1 MLAVNAGLVGLR
13 PRLSQVKDSS
23 SLQAELAI
31 RRNALN
37 AVMRRKRRRRRRR
50 RKRRRKRK
58 RKRKRK
64 GRRKRKKKGR
74 RRRRKR
80 RKKRKKKRKRMRRRR
95 RQRRRRKRRRRPKI
109 TSSETVIC
117 VRGSQSLHIKT
128 ENVRRGGMR
137 KSRKRPKRRKKKGR
151 KGRKGRV
158 GKSKK
163 GSGKTKEKGGKK
175 KQRKRK
181 RYKRH
186 IENDT
191 LYLSKPTVL
200 KIYRGIDENRELSA
214 TYFVTDHTVNES
226 PIAEG
231 PNPSLKE
238 IRSVV
243 EAIDGGVQDDVERTS
258 MNSGHRITKRSAKRK
273 GVRCYRVLN
282 YGRYEKG
289 KWQRMVG
296 SRHLVHR
303 GKLSASVIENA
314 DVHIGALLRASKRIS
329 QGRSPTIVL
338 GRDGRT
344 LRCTPEMMRRAD
356 PVGARCRAVMRCE
369 HGGRWKRVGR
379 GYRCRCTFGY
389 GGPRCAHRATRCPPG
404 RSPCRNGGTC
414 MEMPPSRRRRGRQ
427 RLPPFR
433 CFCPH
438 HFTGRLCQRR
448 RPSARVR
455 CSSKPCLG
463 GGRCRD
469 LPKRAGYLCICPKG
483 LSGHRCQHQRSDVCQ
498 PDGRGPCRHDG
509 RCLSAGGGSYFCL
522 CHANFGGRHCQLP
535 VGGVS
540 LCPRSFCHHRGA
552 VPTSKHTVLLS

>member
-1 MLAVNAGLVGLR
+1 MHCMFAVNVGLVGLR
-13 PRLSQVKDSS
+13 PRLSQVKDTP

-31 RRNALN
+31 RRNTLN
-37 AVMRRKRRRRRRR
+37 AAMRRKRLRRRRR

-58 RKRKRK
+58 RKRKKK

-74 RRRRKR
+74 RRHKKR
-80 RKKRKKKRKRMRRRR
+80 RKKRKKKRKKKRMRMRRRR
-95 RQRRRRKRRRRPKI
+95 RRRKRQRKPKI

-137 KSRKRPKRRKKKGR
+137 KRRKRRKK

-163 GSGKTKEKGGKK
+163 ASGKTKGKSKEKGGKK
-175 KQRKRK
+175 KQRKRRK
-181 RYKRH
+181 YKRH
-186 IENDT
+186 IEGDV

-200 KIYRGIDENRELSA
+200 KIYRGVDEERELSA
-214 TYFVTDHTVNES
+214 TYFVTDRTVNER
-226 PIAEG
+226 PVAEG
-231 PNPSLKE
+231 QNPSLEE

-243 EAIDGGVQDDVERTS
+243 EAVDGGVQDDVASTA
-258 MNSGHRITKRSAKRK
+258 MNSGHRITKRSARSK

-289 KWQRMVG
+289 RWQRMVG
-296 SRHLVHR
+296 SRHVVHR

-329 QGRSPTIVL
+329 QGRSPTIIL

-369 HGGRWKRVGR
+369 HGGRWKRVRR

-389 GGPRCAHRATRCPPG
+389 GGPRCAHRATRCPHG

-469 LPKRAGYLCICPKG
+469 LPKRAGYLCICPRG
-483 LSGHRCQHQRSDVCQ
+483 LSGHRCQHKRPDVCQ

-540 LCPRSFCHHRGA
+540 LCPRSFCHHRG
-552 VPTSKHTVLLS
+552 TVQ